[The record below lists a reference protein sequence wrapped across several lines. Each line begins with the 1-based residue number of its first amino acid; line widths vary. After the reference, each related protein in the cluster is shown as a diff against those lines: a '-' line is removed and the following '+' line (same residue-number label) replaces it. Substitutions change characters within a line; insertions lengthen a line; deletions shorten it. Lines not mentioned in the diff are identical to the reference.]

1 MDGGQATKR
10 GACTSREEA
19 AAHAAVGAMFAPM
32 AAYALVAVLTLA
44 LLAADVAAG
53 PSPRPRFPDWLYC
66 IAPLAPFTVAT
77 LAVAAMATRPVP
89 KEFRALTAVTHA
101 PLVLVVAI
109 CYLAGTAIRHTW
121 VLAAY
126 AATYYL
132 LGILA
137 ALAVVGLAATE
148 RELPG
153 RPGAASGEEPR
164 ASGATTDGPSRLW
177 PLTCATV
184 ISTLVAAGLV
194 VSKSFAHHWLAV
206 IVASAVAI
214 GTGTVWVLGLKP
226 VRTVA
231 ASDATSEATPD
242 ADTTVAQSQVT
253 DGRVAA
259 ALAGI
264 AGVLVVALATRI
276 SGDSFLSRV
285 LLVAALALGGALPAL
300 ATTTFVRRRWQN
312 PLLAS
317 IAGVL
322 AGLDVLWPVHASTI
336 QSTATVCSIAISA
349 SLMGH
354 LLAHPDYPDRL
365 NGLWAIEALA
375 TSHNSGFIDSTW
387 PTENWAFDGGNCTST
402 RCSYG
407 FASSGDVHLTVT
419 SRRPDEGVVVFHFPL
434 PCGQDNGHGHFIS
447 EIANA
452 YESEERLTLRAYPHP
467 AGTRPSRA
475 LVSGVET
482 ATLRQPADLRRCPET
497 ISVRLR
503 GSARLVNP
511 YFR

>member
-1 MDGGQATKR
+1 MDRGQETDR
-10 GACTSREEA
+10 DACTSREEA
-19 AAHAAVGAMFAPM
+19 AAHAAMGAILAAM

-66 IAPLAPFTVAT
+66 VAPLAPFTLAT
-77 LAVAAMATRPVP
+77 LAVAAMVTRPVP
-89 KEFRALTAVTHA
+89 KEFRALTAVTYV

-121 VLAAY
+121 VLAVY

-137 ALAVVGLAATE
+137 ALTVVALPATE
-148 RELPG
+148 RELSG
-153 RPGAASGEEPR
+153 RPRAASRQEPR
-164 ASGATTDGPSRLW
+164 ATGGPSQLW

-242 ADTTVAQSQVT
+242 ADTTVAQSQVS

-264 AGVLVVALATRI
+264 AGVLVVDLATRI
-276 SGDSFLSRV
+276 SGDSLHSRV

-317 IAGVL
+317 LAGVL

-365 NGLWAIEALA
+365 NGLWTVEALA
-375 TSHNSGFIDSTW
+375 TSHNSGFIDSAW
-387 PTENWAFDGGNCTST
+387 PAENWAFDGGNCTST

-407 FASSGDVHLTVT
+407 FASSGDVHLTVI

-434 PCGQDNGHGHFIS
+434 PCGHDDGHGHFIS
-447 EIANA
+447 DIANA

-482 ATLRQPADLRRCPET
+482 ASLRQPADLRRCAET